1 VSGPHGS
8 GRIRPLS
15 AIQVASD
22 HAELWLPAAL
32 AAMSAV
38 GWLPFVLA
46 VVPLPSDGDL
56 AFFAS
61 SIVLS
66 PSYPLNVV
74 LSGGALI
81 CAVLSAT
88 VLSATGEAAL
98 LRAINRLRGLAPSD
112 RSIDAEAARVW
123 LIRLV
128 AALPALAVAV
138 AILGMIRSVA
148 PGEYQSP
155 DLGRG
160 PLLVRIALDV
170 WPLLVLEFAAI
181 ALGQAFA
188 AGAVRASTDAERVS
202 IGRALAAGFRG
213 LLRHLLRRIAVAI
226 GIDVVLA
233 AWLAVTWGLLRILWI
248 PIGRQAESGALL
260 APASAALL
268 VGFVA
273 IWLCLVAGAGMLHA
287 WSSTWW
293 SLEVDATETGT
304 RSEGGGDRWT

>member
-1 VSGPHGS
+1 MSGPHGS